1 MPRPWRLIDSGIA
14 SGALNMAID
23 GLLLERIATH
33 ESPVL
38 RFYTWHPPAVSIGYN
53 QSAATA
59 LDLVKCRQ
67 QGIDVVTRPS
77 GGRAVLHWNELT
89 YSLLWPENEPFAGGV
104 SESCRRIGQCLVE
117 GLRLFGVDAEIESG
131 DRPRSP
137 SRGRPRS
144 PSRDRPRSPSRDRPR
159 SPSRASATSRQPCFA
174 STSRWEVKCGG
185 KKLIGSAQRR
195 TRGGVLQ
202 HGSLLLGPEHLRLA
216 ELMRDGSTALPR
228 TSTYLGH
235 WVEDIDTGGLTDC
248 LVEGFV
254 RTMGVSM
261 ERTRLSS
268 EETATA
274 VERANRF
281 SAVSQLPEPAGLSS

>member
-1 MPRPWRLIDSGIA
+1 VPRPWRLIDSGIA
-14 SGALNMAID
+14 TGALNMAID
-23 GLLLERIATH
+23 GLLLERTATS

-38 RFYTWHPPAVSIGYN
+38 RFYTWDPPAVSIGYN
-53 QSAATA
+53 QTAATA

-67 QGIDVVTRPS
+67 HGIDVVTRPS

-117 GLRLFGVDAEIESG
+117 GLRQFGVDAVLEPG
-131 DRPRSP
+131 DRPGSP
-137 SRGRPRS
+137 P
-144 PSRDRPRSPSRDRPR
+144 
-159 SPSRASATSRQPCFA
+159 RASTAARQPCFA

-202 HGSLLLGPEHLRLA
+202 HGSLLLGPEHLRLS
-216 ELMRDGSTALPR
+216 ELMRGGSTALPR

-235 WVEDIDTGGLTDC
+235 WVEQIDTGALTDC

-261 ERTRLSS
+261 EKTTLSS

-274 VERANRF
+274 RERAVPF
-281 SAVSQLPEPAGLSS
+281 SAVSPLPEPAGSSS